1 MDNFEIAVRIDKL
14 NDELNK
20 AIGILVQMPITYEK
34 NSKARNKL
42 ADVSV
47 ELDKLVDE
55 LNKEDK

>member
-1 MDNFEIAVRIDKL
+1 MDNFDMAVKVDNL
-14 NDELNK
+14 NDEINEV
-20 AIGILVQMPITYEK
+20 IRILMQMPITYER

-47 ELDKLVDE
+47 EMDKLVDE